1 MKNVIRKVLI
11 NKVLWS
17 TCMRR
22 VKYELKK
29 ISEIKNLFFTYLSH
43 CSEISR
49 RFLGFTKRA
58 PARYL
63 KEGNTKKVLDKDNKN

>member
-1 MKNVIRKVLI
+1 M
-11 NKVLWS
+11 S
-17 TCMRR
+17 
-22 VKYELKK
+22 LKK

>member
-1 MKNVIRKVLI
+1 M
-11 NKVLWS
+11 S
-17 TCMRR
+17 
-22 VKYELKK
+22 LKK
-29 ISEIKNLFFTYLSH
+29 ISEIKNFFTYLSH